1 MGDDSRDRLRGFLK
15 SRCPDVVIED
25 DDIKQLVAQGFNEF
39 AIEGA
44 SKDDLIKVLPGRLG
58 VVVELVKTFGEPQ
71 LPAGKERSPKR
82 SKTSG
87 SGFSESVD
95 KVVNEWKSDYSE
107 FLRKAIHERCE
118 LSTANGVPLDHRGR
132 PSILYDQLTAGWTKD
147 VTALWERA
155 EKPSNDLVPVIGVS
169 GSGKTRFLYELLA
182 EKWGF
187 FWTAR
192 TKGNGGSADIGFITE
207 YETVKDKA
215 ENHSSVLKITR
226 CAVLARLLILSIFLK
241 GIPDMTPQQWLMLQ
255 VQFRAFG
262 SGDER
267 TDDVYLALTAGLM
280 RIVREGTV
288 REGSDGLNYMISRL
302 WRELQ
307 TKLDCKFVVVLDEAQ
322 SLGSIGEEC
331 YKSPTSGSLRS
342 IFSPLVKA
350 LQSPSTDQAGGQV
363 FVAGTGVTFLKP
375 EEDLVSLVSKE
386 SVDGQ
391 IRFASA
397 PFSSWNDSAQ
407 VLEFCERYL
416 KLEDGKESDNAC
428 YLLRKFRGRRR
439 CLVSCVERLLEKN
452 KGVWSEEVVD
462 QYFQEI
468 TSSSSSS
475 KKDITSIYYAVEAL
489 CKSKG
494 LFQLNEVQYNADA
507 LVQRLGLYLAFEPEG
522 EYIVSTE
529 ADETLLKVGLGQLKH
544 SSGFQCTFSIY
555 EPTVHWSILNYL
567 SRSKTLETL
576 LREQMVGCTYD
587 PSALGRLWE
596 KLFTMHVASLFDGT
610 KFLADMCCFKGA
622 NLATLHQNFATHMP
636 MITGKL
642 DGVWR
647 ESYKKEDKTVS
658 AFLDAREEYRE
669 RCLIFNDGS
678 GPDVLFVVRL
688 GDLKI
693 PVLCQLKLRERINWG
708 QAQATTNPESMYK
721 ARKYDRFRQRVVDAC
736 KDGYISLV
744 VGYPTKVKAEP
755 ATQKDC
761 LSGFIGQREAE
772 SLFGSELC
780 TFLRRLRESRKSS

>member
-1 MGDDSRDRLRGFLK
+1 M
-15 SRCPDVVIED
+15 
-25 DDIKQLVAQGFNEF
+25 
-39 AIEGA
+39 
-44 SKDDLIKVLPGRLG
+44 
-58 VVVELVKTFGEPQ
+58 
-71 LPAGKERSPKR
+71 
-82 SKTSG
+82 
-87 SGFSESVD
+87 
-95 KVVNEWKSDYSE
+95 NEWKSDYSE
-107 FLRKAIHERCE
+107 FLRKSKEKRCE
-118 LSTANGVPLDHRGR
+118 LSTENGVPLDHRGR
-132 PSILYDQLTAGWTKD
+132 PSILYDRLTAGWTKD
-147 VTALWERA
+147 VPALWERA
-155 EKPSNDLVPVIGVS
+155 HNPSNDLVPVIGVS

-192 TKGNGGSADIGFITE
+192 AKGNGGSADIGLITE
-207 YETVKDKA
+207 YETVEDKV

-226 CAVLARLLILSIFLK
+226 CAVLARLLILSIFLSE
-241 GIPDMTPQQWLMLQ
+241 IPDMTPLQWLMLQ

-267 TDDVYLALTAGLM
+267 TGDVYRALTAGLM
-280 RIVREGTV
+280 RTV
-288 REGSDGLNYMISRL
+288 REGSVYGSGLTGDALINRR

-307 TKLDCKFVVVLDEAQ
+307 TKLGCKFVVVLDEAQ
-322 SLGSIGEEC
+322 SLGSIGAEC

-342 IFSPLVKA
+342 IFLPLVKA

-363 FVAGTGVTFLKP
+363 FVAGTGVTFLKL

-416 KLEDGKESDNAC
+416 KLEDGQKSDNAC

-462 QYFQEI
+462 DYFKEI
-468 TSSSSSS
+468 TSSSSS

-494 LFQLNEVQYNADA
+494 HFQLNKVQYNANA

-529 ADETLLKVGLGQLKH
+529 ADETLLEVGLGQLKQ
-544 SSGFQCTFSIY
+544 SSGSECTFSIY

-567 SRSKTLETL
+567 SDSKTLETL
-576 LREQMVGCTYD
+576 FREQMVGCIYD
-587 PSALGRLWE
+587 PSAVGRLWE
-596 KLFTMHVASLFDGT
+596 KLFTIHVARLFDGT
-610 KFLADMCCFKGA
+610 KLLADIFYFKGA

-647 ESYKKEDKTVS
+647 ESYKNEDKTVS

-693 PVLCQLKLRERINWG
+693 PVLCQLKLRERMDWS
-708 QAQATTNPESMYK
+708 QAQATTNPKCMYR
-721 ARKYDRFRQRVVDAC
+721 AQKYDRIRQRVVDAC
-736 KDGYISLV
+736 KDGHISLV

-761 LSGFIGQREAE
+761 LSGLIGQTEVE

-780 TFLRRLRESRKSS
+780 TFLRCLRESRKSS